1 VSGQRVTF
9 AERVQR
15 AMVEPDETRKGAV
28 VLDFGKAGKPAAEA
42 SFSHPLLTP
51 VSVVALSQRSPA
63 APPLILRA
71 AVGNGRATV
80 YADAPL
86 GTTVKGTVTV
96 NWWVRP

>member
-63 APPLILRA
+63 APPLIL
-71 AVGNGRATV
+71 TV